1 MNNFRWIVTSLFFLF
16 STPPPFMNI
25 SLPRRST
32 EPLDVLTREI
42 GANVEEIG
50 KLLQSRASL
59 TLNDL
64 TALQIS
70 LGNQLENLELLR
82 QMAIEREL

>member
-1 MNNFRWIVTSLFFLF
+1 
-16 STPPPFMNI
+16 MNI

>member
-1 MNNFRWIVTSLFFLF
+1 MNL
-16 STPPPFMNI
+16 

-32 EPLDVLTREI
+32 EPVDILTREI

-70 LGNQLENLELLR
+70 LGKQLENLEILR
-82 QMAIEREL
+82 QTAIEREL